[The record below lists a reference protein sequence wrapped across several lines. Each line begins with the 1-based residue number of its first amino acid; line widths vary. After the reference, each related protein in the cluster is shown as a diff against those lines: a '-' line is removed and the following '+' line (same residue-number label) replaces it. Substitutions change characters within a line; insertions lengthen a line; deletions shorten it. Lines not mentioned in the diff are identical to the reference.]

1 MNQKTRLRVVA
12 ATFLVILFTLFA
24 TALARRETPKPSTME
39 DLNSADQLKQRL
51 QKDAGKVTLIA
62 LLSPVCPECRHG
74 FTDMRSVLKNI
85 PDDRLRAHIVWL
97 PMFPGDNKGRAQ
109 TRTEEFNDSRVS
121 YYWDGDKLTGAEWQ
135 KALGID
141 KVAWDVYLL
150 FGPNT
155 RWDGATPTP
164 AFWMHQLNGVT
175 KAPCLNKSEFED
187 KVKGLLASLK

>member
-1 MNQKTRLRVVA
+1 MNKKTRVRVIA
-12 ATFLVILFTLFA
+12 ATFVVALSTVFV
-24 TALARRETPKPSTME
+24 TALARSGAPKASAME
-39 DLNSADQLKQRL
+39 DLTSAEQLKQWL
-51 QKDAGKVTLIA
+51 QKDAGRVTLIA

-74 FTDMRSVLKNI
+74 FSDMQSVLKNI

-135 KALGID
+135 KVLGID
-141 KVAWDVYLL
+141 KGAWDVYLL
-150 FGPNT
+150 YGPNT
-155 RWDGATPTP
+155 RWDGATSAP

-175 KAPCLNKSEFED
+175 KAPCLNKTEFES
-187 KVKGLLASLK
+187 KVREMLASAR

>member
-1 MNQKTRLRVVA
+1 MNQKTRVRVAAASFVVA
-12 ATFLVILFTLFA
+12 LFTVFV
-24 TALARRETPKPSTME
+24 TALARRETPKASIME

-74 FTDMRSVLKNI
+74 FTDMQSVLKNI

-109 TRTEEFNDSRVS
+109 TRTEEFKDSRVS

-135 KALGID
+135 KVLGLD
-141 KVAWDVYLL
+141 RAAWDFYLL
-150 FGPNT
+150 YGPNT
-155 RWDGATPTP
+155 GWDGATPTP
-164 AFWMHQLNGVT
+164 AFWMHQLNGGT
-175 KAPCLNKSEFED
+175 KAPCLNKSEFET
-187 KVKGLLASLK
+187 KVKELLALLK